1 MWCSLSA
8 LSAIVSRRVWIKQG
22 RYVVY
27 PNLYVVLV
35 GESGGRKTSA
45 TNVCRGLLRDLK
57 TIPFSGECQTKESLV
72 VDMSENMRGFIE
84 PATKLPRTYCPLAVC
99 VQELTQFI
107 GFANA
112 AHMLDFLTAIWEEE
126 SYVYKTKNGEK
137 KVITIDGPY
146 LTILSGTTNKMITKY
161 LFDDVISGGFTR
173 RIIFVY
179 SDAINKAIAF
189 PIITPEMEASM
200 HAVKTYALKLMTACG
215 EMAWS
220 LDAIKFYTE
229 WYEDFKPR
237 IPAGRPSTP
246 FLNSKH
252 IQLLKIATL
261 ISLSESMEMILT
273 KSHIEDG
280 LACLQ
285 VVEQHFH
292 LVYAGMGRNDL
303 DKVLQIA
310 VKLLQSY
317 PLNEM
322 LYVDWITHMYAQA
335 NRSEIA
341 ELLNHMAETQM
352 INVANRTDKK
362 TGAVKKWIQL
372 RKKEP
377 NEPNFSA

>member
-1 MWCSLSA
+1 
-8 LSAIVSRRVWIKQG
+8 
-22 RYVVY
+22 
-27 PNLYVVLV
+27 
-35 GESGGRKTSA
+35 
-45 TNVCRGLLRDLK
+45 
-57 TIPFSGECQTKESLV
+57 
-72 VDMSENMRGFIE
+72 
-84 PATKLPRTYCPLAVC
+84 
-99 VQELTQFI
+99 
-107 GFANA
+107 
-112 AHMLDFLTAIWEEE
+112 
-126 SYVYKTKNGEK
+126 
-137 KVITIDGPY
+137 
-146 LTILSGTTNKMITKY
+146 
-161 LFDDVISGGFTR
+161 
-173 RIIFVY
+173 
-179 SDAINKAIAF
+179 
-189 PIITPEMEASM
+189 
-200 HAVKTYALKLMTACG
+200 
-215 EMAWS
+215 
-220 LDAIKFYTE
+220 
-229 WYEDFKPR
+229 
-237 IPAGRPSTP
+237 
-246 FLNSKH
+246 
-252 IQLLKIATL
+252 
-261 ISLSESMEMILT
+261 MEMVLT